1 MQEQK
6 QKSSGIPKEQTD
18 KKQTSEA
25 SLQKGKKKTAD
36 WRLIFKWCRHAELN
50 HELILTMDVYY
61 HYTMPALVQR
71 LIILPVYKS

>member
-36 WRLIFKWCRHAELN
+36 
-50 HELILTMDVYY
+50 
-61 HYTMPALVQR
+61 
-71 LIILPVYKS
+71 